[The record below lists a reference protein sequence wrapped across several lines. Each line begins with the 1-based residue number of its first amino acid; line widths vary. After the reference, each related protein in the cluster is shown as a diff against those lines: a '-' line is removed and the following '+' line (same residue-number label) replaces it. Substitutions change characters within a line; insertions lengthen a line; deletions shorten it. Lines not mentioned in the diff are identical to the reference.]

1 MKEIALMHYSN
12 DKSNEF
18 LNICSD
24 FHLGRHFFGLVGGF
38 FVGLSVTLP
47 HEIVQKIKILS
58 KMKTLKLWRI
68 AFMMLAAMLSL
79 ASCSSDDDNDVYE
92 ATELG
97 GTWQKVYDEGVA
109 DAGTVQ
115 YTFHPQSVNNGTVDI
130 FTSDWAAG
138 ETTVYRIYTVTDAGH
153 LQISPKPDDTS
164 VALTVD
170 CDIRRLTST
179 QMIWNKPGTS
189 EEIAR
194 FTKEK

>member
-1 MKEIALMHYSN
+1 
-12 DKSNEF
+12 
-18 LNICSD
+18 
-24 FHLGRHFFGLVGGF
+24 
-38 FVGLSVTLP
+38 
-47 HEIVQKIKILS
+47 
-58 KMKTLKLWRI
+58 MKTMKLWRI
-68 AFMMLAAMLSL
+68 AFVMLAAFSL

-109 DAGTVQ
+109 DAGMVQ
-115 YTFHPQSVNNGTVDI
+115 YTFHPQSANNGTVDI

-138 ETTVYRIYTVTDAGH
+138 DTTVYRIYTVTDAGH

-179 QMIWNKPGTS
+179 QMIWNKPGTN
-189 EEIAR
+189 EEISR
-194 FTKEK
+194 FKKEK

>member
-1 MKEIALMHYSN
+1 
-12 DKSNEF
+12 
-18 LNICSD
+18 
-24 FHLGRHFFGLVGGF
+24 
-38 FVGLSVTLP
+38 
-47 HEIVQKIKILS
+47 
-58 KMKTLKLWRI
+58 MKTTKALLL
-68 AFMMLAAMLSL
+68 FLAAFAMT
-79 ASCSSDDDNDVYE
+79 ACSSDEPRYTDPE
-92 ATELG
+92 AHEKTVQLNEKYAPLMV

>member
-1 MKEIALMHYSN
+1 MNKITDN
-12 DKSNEF
+12 PRNVTKP

-58 KMKTLKLWRI
+58 KMKTMKLWRI
-68 AFMMLAAMLSL
+68 AFMLLAAFSL
-79 ASCSSDDDNDVYE
+79 ASCSSDDDSNVYE
-92 ATELG
+92 AAELG

-115 YTFHPQSVNNGTVDI
+115 YTFRPQSANNGTVDI

-138 ETTVYRIYTVTDAGH
+138 DTTVYRIYTVTDTGH
-153 LQISPKPDDTS
+153 LHISPKPDDTS
-164 VALTVD
+164 IALTVD

-179 QMIWNKPGTS
+179 QMVWNKPGTN
-189 EEIAR
+189 EEISR
-194 FTKEK
+194 FKKVK

>member
-1 MKEIALMHYSN
+1 
-12 DKSNEF
+12 
-18 LNICSD
+18 
-24 FHLGRHFFGLVGGF
+24 
-38 FVGLSVTLP
+38 
-47 HEIVQKIKILS
+47 
-58 KMKTLKLWRI
+58 MKTMKFWRNI
-68 AFMMLAAMLSL
+68 LVMTAAMLSL

-179 QMIWNKPGTS
+179 QMIWYNTDS
-189 EEIAR
+189 NEELAR
-194 FTKEK
+194 FKKIK